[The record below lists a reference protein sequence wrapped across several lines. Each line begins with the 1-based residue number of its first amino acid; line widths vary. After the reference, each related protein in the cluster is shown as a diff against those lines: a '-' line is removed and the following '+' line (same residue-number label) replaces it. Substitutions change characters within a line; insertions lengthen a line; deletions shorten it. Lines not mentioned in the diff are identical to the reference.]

1 MSNNSIPINVSPDS
15 AETSNSLATRFH
27 ANNQLG
33 KLLLPSL
40 MIHFTAA
47 VHIATVH
54 QCSLCG
60 QQAHRNRAV

>member
-1 MSNNSIPINVSPDS
+1 MSNNSMAINIHPNS
-15 AETSNSLATRFH
+15 AETSNSPATRFR

-40 MIHFTAA
+40 MIHFIAA

-54 QCSLCG
+54 QCPLCG